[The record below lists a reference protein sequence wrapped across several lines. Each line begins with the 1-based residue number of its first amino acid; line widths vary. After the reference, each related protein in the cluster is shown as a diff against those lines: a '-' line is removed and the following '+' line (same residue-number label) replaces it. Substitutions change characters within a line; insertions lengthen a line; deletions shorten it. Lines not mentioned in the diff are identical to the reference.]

1 MKDQSFKSY
10 PLGTKIEV
18 IATGEKGEAN
28 ESVLGFI
35 SVFLDS
41 EKKEKIYP
49 INEIKI
55 YEKAN

>member
-1 MKDQSFKSY
+1 MKHHTFKQY
-10 PLGTKIEV
+10 PENTRIKI

-35 SVFLDS
+35 SVFLDG

-49 INEIKI
+49 IEKVRV
-55 YEKAN
+55 YEK